1 MNPVTISF
9 DAGVSDEFKARIQ
22 SALEVVLPRAGSAI
36 DASDIKIV
44 IGADAAQVIPE
55 TGVGGSTENPYKILV
70 WIDPEHSNVHNNIE
84 KEIQS
89 TVVHELHH
97 AMRNRL
103 YPWPGTLL
111 DDVVGEG
118 LADHFDIEINGQHP
132 KPWSQA
138 LSDEELAAYRE
149 KAEPHFHEQNTESDY
164 YKWVLGS
171 EKDDIPHWAGYAL
184 GFRLVDDYLSK
195 TGKKASELVSLKSS
209 EFLK

>member
-1 MNPVTISF
+1 MDSVIVIFNGGISN
-9 DAGVSDEFKARIQ
+9 ELKARIQ
-22 SALEVVLPRAGSAI
+22 SALEAVLSRAISAI
-36 DASDIKIV
+36 DASDIEIT
-44 IGADAAQVIPE
+44 IGSDPERAILE

-70 WIDPEHSNVHNNIE
+70 WIDPNHANVQDNIV
-84 KEIQS
+84 KEVQS

-111 DDVVGEG
+111 DDIVGEG
-118 LADHFDIEINGQHP
+118 LADHFDIEINGQRQ

-138 LSDEELAAYRE
+138 LSGKELVAYRIM
-149 KAEPHFHEQNTESDY
+149 AEPHFHEQNTEEDY

-171 EKDDIPHWAGYAL
+171 EEDGIPRWAGYAL
-184 GFRLVDDYLSK
+184 GFQLVGDYLSR
-195 TGKKASELVSLKSS
+195 TGKKASELVSLESS

>member
-1 MNPVTISF
+1 MDSVTILF
-9 DAGVSDEFKARIQ
+9 DDGVSDEFRARIQ
-22 SALEVVLPRAGSAI
+22 SALEAVLPDASSGI
-36 DASDIKIV
+36 NASDIEIV
-44 IGADAAQVIPE
+44 IGADVAQTIPE
-55 TGVGGSTENPYKILV
+55 TGVGGSTENPNKILV
-70 WIDPEHSNVHNNIE
+70 WIDPAHSNVQKHIE
-84 KEIQS
+84 NEVQS

-118 LADHFDIEINGQHP
+118 LADHFDIEINGQRP

-138 LSDEELAAYRE
+138 LSDEELTAYRA
-149 KAEPHFHEQNTESDY
+149 KAEPHFFEQNTEDDY

-171 EKDDIPHWAGYAL
+171 DEDGIPQWAGYAL
-184 GFRLVDDYLSK
+184 GFQLVGDYLSK
-195 TGKKASELVSLKSS
+195 TGKKASELVQLESS